1 MGYSP
6 WGCKRAGHDLA
17 TKQQVLSG
25 TTKQNKKKKNKK
37 RTTKRKVEAEVEGIT
52 LKSGKEEAG
61 LRYQQGMERK
71 DLFWQ

>member
-25 TTKQNKKKKNKK
+25 TTKQNQKKKKTKK
-37 RTTKRKVEAEVEGIT
+37 EQQKGR
-52 LKSGKEEAG
+52 LKQKWKE
-61 LRYQQGMERK
+61 
-71 DLFWQ
+71 

>member
-25 TTKQNKKKKNKK
+25 TTKQNKK

>member
-25 TTKQNKKKKNKK
+25 TTKQNKK
-37 RTTKRKVEAEVEGIT
+37 RTTTRKVEAEVEGIT
-52 LKSGKEEAG
+52 LKRGKEEAG